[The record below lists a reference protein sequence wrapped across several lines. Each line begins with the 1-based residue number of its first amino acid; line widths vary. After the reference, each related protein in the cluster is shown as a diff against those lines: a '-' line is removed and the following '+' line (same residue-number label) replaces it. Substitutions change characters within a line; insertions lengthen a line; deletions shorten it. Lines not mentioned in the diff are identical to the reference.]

1 MTIFSVALTNRDAA
15 GTALRQRG
23 NPQEMGSSCQL
34 QYPGGW
40 CRPPC
45 FWVKIPEVF
54 SSFSQRKRKK
64 KKRSLYLGL
73 PRTGEFIN
81 FSFDF
86 LKTYP
91 YDFVQ
96 VMGLGLVNLYKVHR
110 SWTGREKLEIQFQ
123 KQSVNPRNPLT
134 KLAFVLG

>member
-1 MTIFSVALTNRDAA
+1 MQQGLLLGREGIHRRWDPVVNCSILGDGVGLHAF
-15 GTALRQRG
+15 GLRSLKYFLPFHR
-23 NPQEMGSSCQL
+23 E
-34 QYPGGW
+34 
-40 CRPPC
+40 R
-45 FWVKIPEVF
+45 E
-54 SSFSQRKRKK
+54 K

-123 KQSVNPRNPLT
+123 K
-134 KLAFVLG
+134 